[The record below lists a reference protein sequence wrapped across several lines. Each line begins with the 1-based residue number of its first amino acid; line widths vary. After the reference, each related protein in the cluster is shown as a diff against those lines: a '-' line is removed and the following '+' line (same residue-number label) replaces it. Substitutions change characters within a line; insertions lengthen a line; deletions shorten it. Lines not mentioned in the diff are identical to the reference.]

1 MHITDITTL
10 LSFSTFLPEAEPLM
24 KHRTPDD
31 ETLVEFNGN
40 LEVLEDPVP
49 AKETT
54 ANVKVLLDTQVDSA
68 ESRIFFLH
76 IDANLQI

>member
-1 MHITDITTL
+1 
-10 LSFSTFLPEAEPLM
+10 M
-24 KHRTPDD
+24 KYRTPDD

-54 ANVKVLLDTQVDSA
+54 ANVKVLLDTKVDSA
-68 ESRIFFLH
+68 ESRILFLP